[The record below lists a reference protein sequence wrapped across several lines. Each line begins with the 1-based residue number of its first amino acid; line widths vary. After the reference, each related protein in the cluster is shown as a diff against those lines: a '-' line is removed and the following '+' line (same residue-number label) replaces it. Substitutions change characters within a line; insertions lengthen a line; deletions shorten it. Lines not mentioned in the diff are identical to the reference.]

1 MTPPVPRRSF
11 TAFWTSSTYFAEG
24 LPYSVV
30 HQISA
35 QFFTASGASLQAIGL
50 TSLYGLAWNFK
61 FLWSPLIDVFSNK
74 KRWLVSLELLIA
86 LAIAIL
92 TWPALGLNLGMA
104 AKIFVMIAFLAAT
117 HDMAVDG
124 FYIQSLNDKEQAA
137 FSGLRV
143 AAYRISLLV
152 GNGALVILA
161 GLASWATCF
170 LAAAGIMGSLALWH
184 QWFLPKAQAM
194 GTVFKASLMEE
205 AFVSY
210 LKQPYIIR
218 ILAFVLVYRAGDSMM
233 FAMATPF
240 LKELGYDTAARGFL
254 SGMLG
259 TLSGISG
266 ALIGGAVI
274 SRSGLRR
281 CLFPFTLIQS
291 LSIPAYAWLAYFKPG
306 LFGVGLVI
314 AFEQLAAGI
323 GTAGLLVFL
332 MQRCS
337 RSFQAT
343 HFAIGTALMSV
354 AATLA
359 GSVSGY
365 VASSVGYVLFF
376 SIAFIISWPG
386 VIMAWMMPAR
396 VHHY

>member
-1 MTPPVPRRSF
+1 MTPPASRRSF

-86 LAIAIL
+86 MAIAAL
-92 TWPALGLNLGMA
+92 TWPALGLDLSSA
-104 AKIFVMIAFLAAT
+104 AKIFVVIAFLAAT
-117 HDMAVDG
+117 HDVAVDG
-124 FYIQSLNDKEQAA
+124 FYIQSLNDTDQAA

-143 AAYRISLLV
+143 AAYRIALLV

-161 GLASWATCF
+161 GMASWVTCF
-170 LAAAGIMGSLALWH
+170 LAAAGIMAFIALWH
-184 QWFLPKAQAM
+184 HWFLPKAQVT

-205 AFVSY
+205 AFLSY
-210 LKQPYIIR
+210 LKQPYIAR
-218 ILAFVLVYRAGDSMM
+218 ILAFILVYRAGDSMM

-240 LKELGYDTAARGFL
+240 LKELGYDTASRGFL
-254 SGMLG
+254 SGTLG
-259 TLSGISG
+259 TLSGITG
-266 ALIGGAVI
+266 ALVGGAII
-274 SRSGLRR
+274 SRAGLRR

-314 AFEQLAAGI
+314 AFEQLAAGV

-343 HFAIGTALMSV
+343 HFAIGSALMSV

-359 GSVSGY
+359 GSVSGF
-365 VASSVGYVLFF
+365 VADGVGYVLFF
-376 SIAFIISWPG
+376 SIAFVVSWPG